1 MCKQDGSALG
11 RPAGMLIIKRA
22 VRQSSQ
28 VIPVGVDGIQFI
40 VAVTNRFEDDR
51 LAIWGPIGAMVV
63 RWMIRQVDGIRTIGI
78 NNQNFVV
85 ARKFFA
91 KYDAG
96 TIWRPVRAGTDLCS
110 WNFCQ
115 R

>member
-1 MCKQDGSALG
+1 MSAVDHHADLLG
-11 RPAGMLIIKRA
+11 KGRGVAALAKVEPALFAIA
-22 VRQSSQ
+22 V
-28 VIPVGVDGIQFI
+28 G
-40 VAVTNRFEDDR
+40 
-51 LAIWGPIGAMVV
+51 AIVV
-63 RWMIRQVDGIRTIGI
+63 RGMICQVDGIRTIRI
-78 NNQNFVV
+78 NDENFVV